1 MSKKHE
7 NKLEQSNTHNSVN
20 EMNEKITVKEFIE
33 NNPSAN
39 FDMLTPDGYVYLTP
53 ENAQTLLSGQSVKG
67 NLGSSEY
74 SFDIS
79 ADELLNQEICD
90 ASFCNGTWYIL
101 CNYVDE
107 PKQEQKEQQ
116 EHLNFE
122 QVVTM

>member
-1 MSKKHE
+1 MDREHL
-7 NKLEQSNTHNSVN
+7 NKERVSNQ
-20 EMNEKITVKEFIE
+20 KYQTVKEFVE
-33 NNPSAN
+33 NNPSVN
-39 FDMLTPDGYVYLTP
+39 FNMLTPDGYVYLTP
-53 ENAQTLLSGQSVKG
+53 EKAQTLLSGQSVKG

-79 ADELLNQEICD
+79 ADELSNQEICD

-116 EHLNFE
+116 EHLNFK